1 LSRHAKHKNI
11 LFTGVP
17 GIGKSTIIEKIVQR
31 INRSKT
37 GFYTREMR
45 ASGRRVGFTITTLD
59 GERGTLAHI
68 DIPGHMRVGRYGVNL
83 PDIDLIAVPSMV
95 PENDNTVVVVDEIG
109 KMECFS
115 ELFRQTLIKVMDST
129 NTIVGSISLKGDA
142 FIGAVKKRPDT
153 LLISVN
159 KKNRDDLVEEFF
171 ARMSDGKSSSANR
184 MA

>member
-1 LSRHAKHKNI
+1 MTKESGAGGPAFQCLMDRGAGRLSRQAKHKNI

-83 PDIDLIAVPSMV
+83 PDIDLIV
-95 PENDNTVVVVDEIG
+95 
-109 KMECFS
+109 
-115 ELFRQTLIKVMDST
+115 
-129 NTIVGSISLKGDA
+129 SLKGDA

-171 ARMSDGKSSSANR
+171 ARMTDGKSSSVNR
-184 MA
+184 MDLWRGQISY

>member
-1 LSRHAKHKNI
+1 
-11 LFTGVP
+11 
-17 GIGKSTIIEKIVQR
+17 
-31 INRSKT
+31 
-37 GFYTREMR
+37 MR

-83 PDIDLIAVPSMV
+83 PDIDLVAVPSMV

-129 NTIVGSISLKGDA
+129 NTVVGSISLKGDA

-159 KKNRDDLVEEFF
+159 KKNRDRPDTLLISVNKKNRDDLVEEFF
-171 ARMSDGKSSSANR
+171 ARMTDGKSSSANR
-184 MA
+184 VA